1 MALAPGLRL
10 GPYEIVAAAGAGGM
24 GEVYRA
30 HDSRLN
36 RDVAIKVLPDHLSA
50 NPELRERF
58 EREARAI
65 SSFPIHT
72 SVFSTI
78 SANRWGAP
86 TISNSLRLRHWAR
99 GCEGLLP

>member
-1 MALAPGLRL
+1 
-10 GPYEIVAAAGAGGM
+10 
-24 GEVYRA
+24 
-30 HDSRLN
+30 
-36 RDVAIKVLPDHLSA
+36 
-50 NPELRERF
+50 LRERF